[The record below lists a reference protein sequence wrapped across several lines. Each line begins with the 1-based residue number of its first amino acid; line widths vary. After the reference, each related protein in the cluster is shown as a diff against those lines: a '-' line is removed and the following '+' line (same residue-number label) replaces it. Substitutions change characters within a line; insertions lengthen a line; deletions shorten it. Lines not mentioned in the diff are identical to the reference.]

1 MYENFGHLTSEI
13 VSEPGA
19 DEKSWFAQY
28 EVAPTGAT
36 AIVPIHMRNN
46 PFMMANPT
54 PEMFGLP
61 SPLVWWE
68 KQTTTTKVLV
78 GVGAA
83 AAIGGLTWALFFRK

>member
-36 AIVPIHMRNN
+36 AVVPIHMRNN

-54 PEMFGLP
+54 ESMFGLTTP
-61 SPLVWWE
+61 ITWWE
-68 KQTTTTKVLV
+68 NQSTTTKVAV

-83 AAIGGLTWALFFRK
+83 AVVGLGVWAVFFRK